1 MKGRIQIMAKY
12 ERRLKGN
19 FNELLNWIHED
30 ITNGSSSVSYE
41 DGSDIELVNSRV
53 AVRVYER
60 YSMSGGNRVSMNVTI
75 AGTGEELFVSAI
87 TSGGSQAVFF
97 KLNTIGEET
106 FLELCRESVEN
117 YIQNQLDI

>member
-1 MKGRIQIMAKY
+1 MAKY

-19 FNELLNWIHED
+19 FNEFLDWLHRD

-41 DGSDIELVNSRV
+41 DGSNIKLVDSHV

-60 YSMSGGNRVSMNVTI
+60 YSMAGGNRVSMNVTI
-75 AGTGEELFVSAI
+75 TGTGEDLFVSAI

-97 KLNTIGEET
+97 KINTIGEET
-106 FLELCRESVEN
+106 FLELCKNSVEK
-117 YIQNQLDI
+117 YIQTH

>member
-1 MKGRIQIMAKY
+1 MAKF

-19 FNELLNWIHED
+19 FHEFINWIHRD

-41 DGSDIELVNSRV
+41 DGSDIILGNSNV

-60 YSMSGGNRVSMNVTI
+60 YSVAGGNRVSMNVTI
-75 AGTGEELFVSAI
+75 TGNEDDLFISAI

-97 KLNTIGEET
+97 KFNTIGEET
-106 FLELCRESVEN
+106 FLEICKDSVEN
-117 YIQNQLDI
+117 FIRKH

>member
-1 MKGRIQIMAKY
+1 MAKY

-19 FNELLNWIHED
+19 FNEFLNWIHTD

-41 DGSDIELVNSRV
+41 DGSDIDLGGTRV

-60 YSMSGGNRVSMNVTI
+60 YSMAGGNRVSMNVTV
-75 AGTGEELFVSAI
+75 TGNGEDLFVSAI

-97 KLNTIGEET
+97 KMNTIGEET
-106 FLELCRESVEN
+106 FLDLCVESVEN
-117 YIQNQLDI
+117 YIQNQ